1 MIRTMITMLLGA
13 LTAST
18 LALPVAAQT
27 REEAKADGKA
37 FATEARGAAREA
49 ATTAPDSARIPN
61 FDPAA
66 TRDLEQL
73 ARDPDQIEARGRSAA
88 PSSPALRAIRDSMA
102 SRAQFDPNEI
112 EGLLSRSQA
121 INAAP
126 LDYTSGMSIG
136 GSQGS
141 CVPLPP
147 GAASAGTYMATCNSG
162 TRLEQ
167 SQGQC
172 TVPLTA
178 RVNQQGEWHYLCSPL
193 GDINAADV
201 PGCYAFAGAS
211 CQVTG
216 RRETCLQWFDNGAV
230 RFCSEPGEP
239 INELTCDAEVPGQTA
254 FFTSTRT
261 VVETAPDE
269 SQCLG
274 LSNNADCT
282 LNAEFCT
289 DSDPQTRII
298 DGVSVTRPCWAWERS
313 YSCTSK
319 SPASDC
325 SDLESQNTCRFVR
338 EECLTEEEP
347 CATWERVYECP
358 LPATGTQAQYV
369 CDGDVYC
376 IDGSCETIERT
387 ANNEFRDAVTALH
400 AMDEARKD
408 FDPDSLT
415 LFKGTRNTCSSKVF
429 GVLNCCKGK
438 GFPLIPG
445 ISLLV
450 SLGCSREETLLHER
464 DAKGLCA
471 YVGTYCS
478 HKVLGICV
486 TKRKAY
492 CCFESKLARILQEQG
507 RRQLPKPWNTPKRE
521 QCAGFTLDEFALLDL
536 SQMDFSEVYA
546 EFTEAA
552 RLPDELETSA
562 LIQQKIE
569 DYYARGGL

>member
-1 MIRTMITMLLGA
+1 MIRTMITTLLGV
-13 LTAST
+13 LTASA
-18 LALPVAAQT
+18 LALPAVAQT

-37 FATEARGAAREA
+37 FATEALGAAREV
-49 ATTAPDSARIPN
+49 ATTAPDGARIPN
-61 FDPAA
+61 FDPTA

-88 PSSPALRAIRDSMA
+88 PTSPALRAIRDSMA
-102 SRAQFDPNEI
+102 SRAQFDPNDI
-112 EGLLSRSQA
+112 DALLSRSQA
-121 INAAP
+121 INVAP

-147 GAASAGTYMATCNSG
+147 GAGSAGTYVATCNSG

-178 RVNQQGEWHYLCSPL
+178 RVTEQGEWHYLCSPL
-193 GDINAADV
+193 RGGNADDLPSCRVFAD
-201 PGCYAFAGAS
+201 AS
-211 CQVTG
+211 CRVTG
-216 RRETCLQWFDNGAV
+216 RRETCLQWSDNGV
-230 RFCSEPGEP
+230 SRFCAEPGVR
-239 INELTCDAEVPGQTA
+239 INELTCDTEVPGQTA

-274 LSNNADCT
+274 FSKNADCT
-282 LNAEFCT
+282 LDAEICT
-289 DSDPQTRII
+289 DSDLQTRVIG
-298 DGVSVTRPCWAWERS
+298 GVSVTRPCWAWERS

-319 SPASDC
+319 LPASDC
-325 SDLESQNTCRFVR
+325 SDLESQSACRFVR

-347 CATWERVYECP
+347 CETWERVYECP
-358 LPATGTQAQYV
+358 LPSSGTQAQYV

-478 HKVLGICV
+478 DKVLGICV

-521 QCAGFTLDEFALLDL
+521 QCAGFALDEFARLDL

-569 DYYARGGL
+569 DYYARGGQ

>member
-1 MIRTMITMLLGA
+1 MIRTLLTTLLGVF
-13 LTAST
+13 TACA
-18 LALPVAAQT
+18 LALPSVAQT

-37 FATEARGAAREA
+37 FAIEARGAAREA
-49 ATTAPDSARIPN
+49 ATTAPDGARIPN
-61 FDPAA
+61 FDRTA

-88 PSSPALRAIRDSMA
+88 PTSPALRTIRDSMA
-102 SRAQFDPNEI
+102 SRAQFDPNVI
-112 EGLLSRSQA
+112 DALLSRSMG

-147 GAASAGTYMATCNSG
+147 GAGSAGTYMATCNSG

-178 RVNQQGEWHYLCSPL
+178 EVRQQGEWYYLCSPL
-193 GDINAADV
+193 GDFNAWDAPSCHV
-201 PGCYAFAGAS
+201 FANAS

-254 FFTSTRT
+254 FFTATRT

-269 SQCLG
+269 SQCLAF
-274 LSNNADCT
+274 SNNADCT
-282 LNAEFCT
+282 LDAEICT
-289 DSDPQTRII
+289 DSNLQTRVIG
-298 DGVSVTRPCWAWERS
+298 GVSVTRPCWAWERS

-325 SDLESQNTCRFVR
+325 SELESQNTCRFIR

-347 CATWERVYECP
+347 CETWERVYECA
-358 LPATGTQAQYV
+358 LPATGTQSQYV

-387 ANNEFRDAVTALH
+387 ANDEFRDAVTALH

-478 HKVLGICV
+478 DRVLGVCV

-521 QCAGFTLDEFALLDL
+521 QCAGFTLDEFARLDL

-552 RLPDELETSA
+552 RLPDELEISA

-569 DYYARGGL
+569 EYYARGGQ